1 MANNSPHMKLLVLAF
16 GVLGIALELTHFASF
31 THMARHPI
39 ADHALGAVMI
49 AGFGVPSIIA
59 LLDMRRPLAAW
70 PYMLAAACFVAVFVR
85 LRMWDLVTRFADL
98 AMRDKLYFGAVVGGA
113 LFSALATRGRR

>member
-1 MANNSPHMKLLVLAF
+1 VANNSPHMKLLVLAF
-16 GVLGIALELTHFASF
+16 GALGLALELTHFASF

-49 AGFGVPSIIA
+49 AGFGVPTIVA
-59 LLDMRRPLAAW
+59 LFDMRRPITGW

-98 AMRDKLYFGAVVGGA
+98 ALRDKLYFGAAVGGA
-113 LFSALATRGRR
+113 LFSVLASRRR